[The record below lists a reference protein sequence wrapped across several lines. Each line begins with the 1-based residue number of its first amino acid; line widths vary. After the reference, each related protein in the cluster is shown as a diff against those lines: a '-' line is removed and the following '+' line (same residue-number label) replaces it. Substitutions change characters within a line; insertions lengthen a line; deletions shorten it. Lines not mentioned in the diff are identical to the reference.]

1 MGQVGVPGEDGD
13 ARVEVEAPDRVEGG
27 DAAVA
32 VTPLSRWTG
41 KSKNRFETELPS
53 TSRWRY
59 ETNVA
64 TLGWLQTANG
74 TLAMIVSS
82 REAA

>member
-41 KSKNRFETELPS
+41 KSENGFETELPS
-53 TSRWRY
+53 TSRWR
-59 ETNVA
+59 
-64 TLGWLQTANG
+64 
-74 TLAMIVSS
+74 
-82 REAA
+82 